1 MSSVEQFS
9 ADLER
14 IAQRNGV
21 FLDLDRTIDLVR
33 SDIVDNDAFFVN
45 VFRSTA
51 AKNDL
56 LLITSESTLS
66 LRTRLF
72 KLKVMWE
79 VRHEDLE
86 DVRSTRGQ
94 LGPYVYDDVL
104 LEAYR
109 RQFTFRMGF
118 MDALPK
124 AKVILDIAKQ
134 NAAVAVQE
142 IQGALD
148 LFRSRSLDPGLKQMR
163 DAMQLIDASPP
174 SDTESSE
181 GWGTSDYANLAAWM
195 CSTFDGGM
203 EKVVWERRLALGYSL
218 ERGPAKPGDWFW
230 INALPALA
238 ALDLGLKQHPF
249 VATCAAYVDQV
260 ANRLDDGQM
269 QALNEIK
276 QRFFG

>member
-1 MSSVEQFS
+1 M
-9 ADLER
+9 
-14 IAQRNGV
+14 AQRNNV
-21 FLDLDRTIDLVR
+21 VLDIDKAVDLVR

-66 LRTRLF
+66 LQARLF

-94 LGPYVYDDVL
+94 LGRYVYDDVL

-118 MDALPK
+118 IDALPM
-124 AKVILDIAKQ
+124 AKVMLDIAKQ
-134 NAAVAVQE
+134 NAAVAAQE
-142 IQGALD
+142 IRGALD
-148 LFRSRSLDPGLKQMR
+148 LFRSRSLDPGLRQMR
-163 DAMQLIDASPP
+163 EAMQLIDASPP

-181 GWGTSDYANLAAWM
+181 GWGTFDYANLAAWM
-195 CSTFDGGM
+195 CSTFDGGI
-203 EKVVWERRLALGYSL
+203 EKAVWERRLALGYSL
-218 ERGPAKPGDWFW
+218 GRGLAEPGDWFW

-238 ALDLGLKQHPF
+238 ALDLGLKEHPF
-249 VATCAAYVDQV
+249 VATCAAYADEV
-260 ANRLDDGQM
+260 ANQLDDGHM
-269 QALNEIK
+269 EALNEIK